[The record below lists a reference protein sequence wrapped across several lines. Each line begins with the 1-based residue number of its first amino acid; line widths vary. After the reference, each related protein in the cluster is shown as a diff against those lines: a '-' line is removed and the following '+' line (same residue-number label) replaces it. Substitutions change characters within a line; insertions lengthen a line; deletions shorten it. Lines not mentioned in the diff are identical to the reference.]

1 MVTSLCKRDCK
12 YCCNKQYDLN
22 SIPYVTDEEL
32 ERCHTL
38 CLTGGEP
45 FAFTNPEDI
54 AFYYKMNYPNIKNVY
69 VYSNAVELIEYL
81 AKHGTQVFWSI
92 DGLNVSIKYDGDL
105 NAFETLVGHPSIERL
120 KENQLYVFNDLLP
133 ENTGNFKVIKREWQ
147 PEFIPADDSIFRKV

>member
-1 MVTSLCKRDCK
+1 
-12 YCCNKQYDLN
+12 
-22 SIPYVTDEEL
+22 
-32 ERCHTL
+32 
-38 CLTGGEP
+38 
-45 FAFTNPEDI
+45 
-54 AFYYKMNYPNIKNVY
+54 MNYPNIKKVY
-69 VYSNAVELIEYL
+69 VYTNAVELIEYL